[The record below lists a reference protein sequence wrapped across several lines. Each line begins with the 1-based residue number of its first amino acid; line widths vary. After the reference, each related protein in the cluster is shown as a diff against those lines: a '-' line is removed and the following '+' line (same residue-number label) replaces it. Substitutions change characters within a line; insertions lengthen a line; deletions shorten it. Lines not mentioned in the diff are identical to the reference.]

1 MVGGTVLSVLCSR
14 FANLTNRTG
23 NDIILLE
30 MDLMPDVGSS
40 DKNLVEDDDLPQTGD
55 KPVNKQR
62 IDEGAASGSW
72 LFVLWEGLSQTGLAE
87 TFLRIGTH
95 TLLIALIL
103 VVAWAMRKF
112 YLSAQVENIP
122 QQAAF
127 AAQLPTSTPTPSAPQ
142 LPPYQTQT
150 TYLYGIPRLAELH
163 TTIPTRPRQDVVIYT
178 VQKGDTIFGIAEK
191 YVLDPETI
199 LWGNQYVLGDN
210 PHNLVPDQE
219 LNILPVNGTYYE
231 WQAGD
236 GLNGVS
242 KYFGVTPEDI
252 IQYPGN
258 NLIPEEIG
266 DYSHPNI
273 EPGVWLIVPGGT
285 REFVTWSAPAIPR
298 DNPGVAKVLGP
309 GACSTIV
316 DGAVGIGAFIWP
328 SNNHFLSGF
337 DYSPA
342 TNHSGIDIDGD
353 LGDAI
358 YAADNGVVVYAGWN
372 NWGYGNV
379 VVINHGNGWQTLYAH
394 LSAYNVSC
402 GQSLW
407 QGTVIGA
414 FGNTGKS
421 SGPHLHF
428 EMMYNGTKVNPRD
441 YLP

>member
-1 MVGGTVLSVLCSR
+1 
-14 FANLTNRTG
+14 
-23 NDIILLE
+23 
-30 MDLMPDVGSS
+30 MPEDNSS
-40 DKNLVEDDDLPQTGD
+40 DETLVVDDDLPQTGGGPEYNQNLD
-55 KPVNKQR
+55 QTTAENSR
-62 IDEGAASGSW
+62 
-72 LFVLWEGLSQTGLAE
+72 LLMLWEGLSQAGLAE
-87 TFLRIGTH
+87 TALRLGTH

-103 VVAWAMRKF
+103 VVAWVMRKF
-112 YLSAQVENIP
+112 YLYAQVENVP
-122 QQAAF
+122 QEAAI
-127 AAQLPTSTPTPSAPQ
+127 AAPLPTPTPTPIPPQ
-142 LPPYQTQT
+142 LPPYQAQPN
-150 TYLYGIPRLAELH
+150 YIYGIPRLAELH
-163 TTIPTRPRQDVVIYT
+163 TTVPTRPRQEVTKYT

-191 YVLDPETI
+191 FGLKPETI

-219 LNILPVNGTYYE
+219 LNILPTNGTYYE

-242 KYFGVTPEDI
+242 NFFGVTPEEI
-252 IQYPGN
+252 INYPGN
-258 NLIPEEIG
+258 NLNPDEIG
-266 DYSHPNI
+266 DFARPNI
-273 EPGVWLIVPGGT
+273 EPGTWLIIPGGA

-309 GACSTIV
+309 GACGTV
-316 DGAVGIGAFIWP
+316 ADGAIGIGAFIWP
-328 SNNHFLSGF
+328 ANNRFLSGF

-342 TNHSGIDIDGD
+342 TNHAGIDIDGD

-394 LSAYNVSC
+394 LSAYNVAC
-402 GQSLW
+402 GQSIW

-421 SGPHLHF
+421 SGPHLHY
-428 EMMYNGTKVNPRD
+428 EMMYNGTKVNPWD